1 MMNQALGGEQAG
13 GSWGEE
19 GHSCVCV
26 WGGMMRELFKRT
38 IWGYF
43 DLK

>member
-26 WGGMMRELFKRT
+26 CGGDDERIIQKDNMGLF
-38 IWGYF
+38 
-43 DLK
+43 